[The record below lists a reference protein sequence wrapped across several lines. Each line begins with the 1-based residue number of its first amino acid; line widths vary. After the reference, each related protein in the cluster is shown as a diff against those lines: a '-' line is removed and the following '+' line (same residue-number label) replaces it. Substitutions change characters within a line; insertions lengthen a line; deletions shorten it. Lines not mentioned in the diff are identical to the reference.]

1 MSNSNYNIDISKI
14 IDDME
19 LFEIRIKR
27 NQDFLSYT
35 LPLTKMNESYLLIKQ
50 IDKHYNNT

>member
-19 LFEIRIKR
+19 LFEFRIKR
-27 NQDFLSYT
+27 NQYFLSSYIT
-35 LPLTKMNESYLLIKQ
+35 INKNE
-50 IDKHYNNT
+50 